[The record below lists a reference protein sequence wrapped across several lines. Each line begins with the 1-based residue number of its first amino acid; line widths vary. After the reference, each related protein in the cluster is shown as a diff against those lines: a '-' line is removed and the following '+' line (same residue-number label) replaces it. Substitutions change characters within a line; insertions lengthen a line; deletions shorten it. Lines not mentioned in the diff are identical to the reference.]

1 MTRVSLR
8 KREKACKTRPVLR
21 RCRWMAEM
29 LRERGK
35 LPSCEK
41 LGQEFEVSYKTIARD
56 IDLMRDFMGYPIQ
69 YDRPTY
75 TWKLAG
81 PLPEPV
87 L

>member
-1 MTRVSLR
+1 MSRFSLR
-8 KREKACKTRPVLR
+8 KRETACKTRPVLR
-21 RCRWMAEM
+21 RCRWMAQM
-29 LRERGK
+29 LREMGE

-69 YDRPTY
+69 YDRTTY
-75 TWKLAG
+75 TWKLSG